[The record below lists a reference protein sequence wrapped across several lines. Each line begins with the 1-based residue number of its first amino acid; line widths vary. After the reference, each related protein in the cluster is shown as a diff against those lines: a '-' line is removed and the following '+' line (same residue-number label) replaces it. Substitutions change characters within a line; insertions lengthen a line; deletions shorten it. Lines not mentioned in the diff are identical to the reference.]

1 MYAVYK
7 QAHPPTGLEFSM
19 YCNFFSNSERNLVV
33 AGTSQLYVYRL
44 NRDAEAPTKNDR
56 STEGKAHREHRE
68 KLELVASFSFFGNVM
83 SMASVQLAGAK
94 RDALLLSFK
103 DAKLSVVEYDPG
115 THDLKTLSL
124 HYFEEPELRDGF
136 VQNVHTPR
144 VRVDPDGRCAAMLI
158 YGSRL
163 VVLPFRRESLAEEHE
178 GLVGE
183 GQRSSFLPSYIID
196 VRALDEKLL
205 NIVDLQ
211 FLHGYYEPT
220 LLILFEPNQTWP
232 GRVAV
237 RQDTCSIVAISLNI
251 TQKVHPVIWSLTSLP
266 FDCTQALAVP
276 KPIGGVVIFAVNS
289 LLYLNQSVPPYGVA
303 LNGLT
308 TGTTAFPLRTQEGVR
323 ITLDCAQAAFI
334 SYDKMVISLKGG
346 EIYVL
351 TLVTDGMRSVRAFHF
366 DKAAASVLTTSVSQD
381 SGLVG
386 PGPGPG
392 PGSSLPTCPQMV
404 TMELGYLF
412 LGSRLGNS
420 LLLKYTEKLQEPPA
434 TAIREAADKEEPPSK
449 KKRIEATVGWSGGK
463 SVPQDEVDE
472 IEVYGSEA
480 QSGTQ
485 LATYSFEV
493 CDSILNIGPCANAAM
508 GEPAFLSEEVLW
520 GWGQGGV
527 GWGREAQ
534 RWDAV
539 FTPSSVQFQNSPE
552 PDLEIVVCSGYGKNG
567 ALSVLQK
574 SIRPQVV
581 TTFELPGCYDMWTVI
596 APVRKEQEETPKGE
610 GAEQETSAPEEDDD
624 GRRHGFLI
632 LSREDSTMILQT
644 GQEIMELDTS
654 GFATQGP
661 TVFAGNIGDS
671 RYIVQVSPLGIRLL
685 EGVNQLHFIPVDLGS
700 PIVQCAVADPYVVIM
715 SAEGQVTMF
724 LLKSDSYG
732 GRHHRLALHKP
743 ALHHVSP
750 SSIAPTLSPAL
761 WAAPLSPPFLSPQQ
775 SKVITLCVYRDL
787 SGMFTTESRLG
798 GARDELGG
806 RSGPEAE
813 GQGSETSPTVDD
825 EEEML
830 YGDSGSLFSPSKEEP
845 RRSSQPP
852 ADRDPTPF
860 RAEPTHWCLL
870 VRENGA
876 MEVYQL
882 PDWRLVFL
890 VKNFPVGQRVLVD
903 SSFGQPTTQGEAR
916 KEEATRQGELPL
928 VKEVLLVALGSRQ
941 SRPYLL
947 VHVDQELLIYEAF
960 PHDSQLGQ
968 GNLKVRFKKVRRPAE
983 LGVGQIQ
990 SRVGAGTGPHSSTP
1004 QVPHNINFREK
1015 KPKLSKKKAEGGSS
1029 TEEGAGARG
1038 RVARFRYF
1046 EDIYGYSGVFIC
1058 GPSPHWLLVTGRGA
1072 LRLHPMG
1079 IDGPID
1085 SFAPFH
1091 NVNCPRGFLYFNR
1104 QGELRISV
1112 LPAYL
1117 SYDAPWPVRKI
1128 PLRCTAHY
1136 VAYHVESKVYAVAT
1150 SANTPC
1156 TRIPRM
1162 TGEEKEFETIERD
1175 DRYVHPQ
1182 QEAFSIQ
1189 LISPVSWEAVPNAR
1203 IELEEWEH
1211 VTCMKTVSLRSE
1223 ETVSG
1228 LKGYVAAGTCLMQ
1241 GEEVTCRGRILI
1253 MDVIEV
1259 VPEPG
1264 QPLTKNKFKVLYEKE
1279 QKGPVTALCHCN
1291 GHLVSAIGQKIFL
1304 WSLRASELTG
1314 MAFIDTQLYIHQMIS
1329 VKNFILAADVM
1340 KSISLLRY
1348 QEDSKT
1354 LSLVSRDAKPLEV
1367 YSVDFMVDNAQLGFL
1382 GEHRPRGRVPGASG
1396 WVLTPGSAPPVSDRD
1411 RNLMVY
1417 MYLPEAKESFGGMRL
1432 LRRAD
1437 FHVGAHVNTFWRT
1450 PCRGPAEGPSKKS
1463 VVWENKH
1470 ITWFATLDGGIGLLL
1485 PMQEKT
1491 YRRLLMLQNALT
1503 TMLPHHAGLNPRAF
1517 RMLHVDRRILQ
1528 NAVRNV
1534 LDGELL
1540 NRYLYLS
1547 TMERSEL
1554 AKKIGTTP
1562 DIILDDLL
1570 ETDRVTA
1577 HF

>member
-1 MYAVYK
+1 MEEEN
-7 QAHPPTGLEFSM
+7 PLPGLELHPTYRCPPVPRCSFRFCGPVFHSVGAEPGRLGLRRAAAPPLTLHGVGSGEA
-19 YCNFFSNSERNLVV
+19 CVQVGDPGVSLWGWVCAALHRPRAPHHTEGAVGAALVV
-33 AGTSQLYVYRL
+33 FPPRPSTRWGHWCSSASSLRL
-44 NRDAEAPTKNDR
+44 PSFLQAPTKNDR

-124 HYFEEPELRDGF
+124 HYFEEPELRVGRLRP
-136 VQNVHTPR
+136 TPS
-144 VRVDPDGRCAAMLI
+144 DP
-158 YGSRL
+158 
-163 VVLPFRRESLAEEHE
+163 LP
-178 GLVGE
+178 
-183 GQRSSFLPSYIID
+183 
-196 VRALDEKLL
+196 
-205 NIVDLQ
+205 
-211 FLHGYYEPT
+211 
-220 LLILFEPNQTWP
+220 
-232 GRVAV
+232 
-237 RQDTCSIVAISLNI
+237 
-251 TQKVHPVIWSLTSLP
+251 
-266 FDCTQALAVP
+266 
-276 KPIGGVVIFAVNS
+276 
-289 LLYLNQSVPPYGVA
+289 PP
-303 LNGLT
+303 
-308 TGTTAFPLRTQEGVR
+308 PPCPRPPPCTQEGVR

-351 TLVTDGMRSVRAFHF
+351 TLITDGMRSVRAFHF
-366 DKAAASVLTTSVSQD
+366 DKAAASVLT
-381 SGLVG
+381 
-386 PGPGPG
+386 
-392 PGSSLPTCPQMV
+392 SSMV
-404 TMELGYLF
+404 TMEPGYLF

-420 LLLKYTEKLQEPPA
+420 LLLKYTEKLQEAPA
-434 TAIREAADKEEPPSK
+434 SAVREAADKEEPLSK
-449 KKRIEATVGWSGGK
+449 KKRVDSTVGWSGGQ
-463 SVPQDEVDE
+463 SGPQDEVDE

-508 GEPAFLSEEVLW
+508 GEPAFLSEE
-520 GWGQGGV
+520 
-527 GWGREAQ
+527 
-534 RWDAV
+534 
-539 FTPSSVQFQNSPE
+539 FQNSPE
-552 PDLEIVVCSGYGKNG
+552 PDLEIVMCSGYGKNG

-581 TTFELPGCYDMWTVI
+581 TTFELPGCYDMWTVV
-596 APVRKEQEETPKGE
+596 APVRKEQEETPQGE
-610 GAEQETSAPEEDDD
+610 GAEQEPSTPDTEDD

-661 TVFAGNIGDS
+661 TVFAGNIGDN

-715 SAEGQVTMF
+715 SSEGHVTMF

-743 ALHHVSP
+743 PLHH
-750 SSIAPTLSPAL
+750 
-761 WAAPLSPPFLSPQQ
+761 Q
-775 SKVITLCVYRDL
+775 SKVIAMCVYRDV

-806 RSGPEAE
+806 RSGSEAE
-813 GQGSETSPTVDD
+813 GPGSETSPTVDD

-830 YGDSGSLFSPSKEEP
+830 YGDSGSLFSPCKEEA

-852 ADRDPTPF
+852 TDRDPTPF

-870 VRENGA
+870 VRENGT
-876 MEVYQL
+876 MEIYQL

-903 SSFGQPTTQGEAR
+903 SSFGQP
-916 KEEATRQGELPL
+916 
-928 VKEVLLVALGSRQ
+928 VALGSRQ

-960 PHDSQLGQ
+960 AHDSQLGQ
-968 GNLKVRFKKVRRPAE
+968 GNLKVRFKKVA
-983 LGVGQIQ
+983 LGSRQ
-990 SRVGAGTGPHSSTP
+990 SRPYLLVHVDQELLIYEAFAHDSQLGQGNLKVRFKK
-1004 QVPHNINFREK
+1004 VPHNINFREK
-1015 KPKLSKKKAEGGSS
+1015 KPKLSKKKAEGGSA
-1029 TEEGAGARG
+1029 EEGAAARG

-1058 GPSPHWLLVTGRGA
+1058 GPSPHWLLVTSRGA

-1150 SANTPC
+1150 STNTAC

-1175 DRYVHPQ
+1175 DRYIHPQ

-1189 LISPVSWEAVPNAR
+1189 LISPVSWEAIPNAR

-1329 VKNFILAADVM
+1329 IKNFILAADVM

-1367 YSVDFMVDNAQLGFL
+1367 YSVDFMVDSTQLGFL
-1382 GEHRPRGRVPGASG
+1382 
-1396 WVLTPGSAPPVSDRD
+1396 VSDRD

-1450 PCRGPAEGPSKKS
+1450 PCRGAAEGPSKKS
-1463 VVWENKH
+1463 VMWENKH

-1517 RMLHVDRRILQ
+1517 RMLHVDRRTLQ
-1528 NAVRNV
+1528 NAVRNI

>member
-1 MYAVYK
+1 MYAVYR
-7 QAHPPTGLEFSM
+7 QAHPPTGVEFSM
-19 YCNFFSNSERNLVV
+19 YCNFFSNTERNLVV

-44 NRDAEAPTKNDR
+44 NHDSEPSTKGDR
-56 STEGKAHREHRE
+56 NTEGKGHKE

-103 DAKLSVVEYDPG
+103 DAK
-115 THDLKTLSL
+115 
-124 HYFEEPELRDGF
+124 DGF
-136 VQNVHTPR
+136 VQNVHIPK
-144 VRVDPDGRCAAMLI
+144 VRVDPDGRCAVMLI
-158 YGSRL
+158 YGTRL
-163 VVLPFRRESLAEEHE
+163 VVLPFRRETLTDEHE
-178 GLVGE
+178 GVMGE
-183 GQRSSFLPSYIID
+183 GQKSSFLPSYIID
-196 VRALDEKLL
+196 GRERDEKLL
-205 NIVDLQ
+205 NIIDMQ
-211 FLHGYYEPT
+211 FLYGYYEPT

-232 GRVAV
+232 GMAPAV
-237 RQDTCSIVAISLNI
+237 RGTQSPGARYGGAEGGAKGAPFPPRLLSDHLLSLE
-251 TQKVHPVIWSLTSLP
+251 LRR
-266 FDCTQALAVP
+266 
-276 KPIGGVVIFAVNS
+276 GVVIFAVNS
-289 LLYLNQSVPPYGVA
+289 LLYLNQSVPPYGVS
-303 LNGLT
+303 LNCLT
-308 TGTTAFPLRTQEGVR
+308 TGTTVFPLRIQDGVKV
-323 ITLDCAQAAFI
+323 TLDCAQAAFI

-351 TLVTDGMRSVRAFHF
+351 TLITDGMRSVRSFHF
-366 DKAAASVLTTSVSQD
+366 DKAAASVLTTCGNWATETLSRQMGAMGLGAMLPRWLLGFQPRPGGDQSLTVSA
-381 SGLVG
+381 
-386 PGPGPG
+386 
-392 PGSSLPTCPQMV
+392 SLRV
-404 TMELGYLF
+404 TQ
-412 LGSRLGNS
+412 
-420 LLLKYTEKLQEPPA
+420 YTEKLQEPPVNVVKDP
-434 TAIREAADKEEPPSK
+434 ADKQEEPPVK
-449 KKRIEATVGWSGGK
+449 KKRSESSGNWAGGK
-463 SVPQDEVDE
+463 SAPQDEVDE

-508 GEPAFLSEEVLW
+508 GEPAFLSEE
-520 GWGQGGV
+520 
-527 GWGREAQ
+527 
-534 RWDAV
+534 
-539 FTPSSVQFQNSPE
+539 
-552 PDLEIVVCSGYGKNG
+552 
-567 ALSVLQK
+567 K

-596 APVRKEQEETPKGE
+596 SPQKKEEDESAKGE
-610 GAEQETSAPEEDDD
+610 TAEKEPSHPEPEDD
-624 GRRHGFLI
+624 GKRHGFLI

-661 TVFAGNIGDS
+661 TVFAGNIGEN
-671 RYIVQVSPLGIRLL
+671 RYIVHVPHPEPGQLGPSAVA
-685 EGVNQLHFIPVDLGS
+685 VNQLHFIPVDLGS
-700 PIVQCAVADPYVVIM
+700 PIVHCAVADPYVVIM

-724 LLKSDSYG
+724 VLKSDTYG
-732 GRHHRLALHKP
+732 GRTHRLTLQKP
-743 ALHHVSP
+743 QLHH
-750 SSIAPTLSPAL
+750 
-761 WAAPLSPPFLSPQQ
+761 Q
-775 SKVITLCVYRDL
+775 SKVIALCVYRDVR
-787 SGMFTTESRLG
+787 GMFTTESRTTSS
-798 GARDELGG
+798 RDELSL
-806 RSGPEAE
+806 RSH
-813 GQGSETSPTVDD
+813 SEVETVIQDISNTVDD

-830 YGDSGSLFSPSKEEP
+830 YGDSSSLFSPTKEEP
-845 RRSSQPP
+845 RRSSLPLS
-852 ADRDPTPF
+852 DRDPHQYKV
-860 RAEPTHWCLL
+860 EPTHWCVL

-876 MEVYQL
+876 MEIYQL

-890 VKNFPVGQRVLVD
+890 VKNFPMGQRVLVD
-903 SSFGQPTTQGEAR
+903 SSFGQPAAQGDAK
-916 KEEATRQGELPL
+916 KEEVTRQGEMPL
-928 VKEVLLVALGSRQ
+928 VKEVLLVALGNRQ

-960 PHDSQLGQ
+960 SHDSQLGQ
-968 GNLKVRFKKVRRPAE
+968 SNLKVRFKK
-983 LGVGQIQ
+983 
-990 SRVGAGTGPHSSTP
+990 
-1004 QVPHNINFREK
+1004 
-1015 KPKLSKKKAEGGSS
+1015 
-1029 TEEGAGARG
+1029 
-1038 RVARFRYF
+1038 
-1046 EDIYGYSGVFIC
+1046 VFIC
-1058 GPSPHWLLVTGRGA
+1058 GPSPHWLLVTARGA
-1072 LRLHPMG
+1072 LRLHPMT
-1079 IDGPID
+1079 IDGLIE

-1091 NVNCPRGFLYFNR
+1091 NVNCPKGFLYFNR

-1128 PLRCTAHY
+1128 PLRCTTHY

-1150 SANTPC
+1150 SVVNPC

-1162 TGEEKEFETIERD
+1162 TGEEKEFESIERD
-1175 DRYVHPQ
+1175 ERYIHPQ

-1189 LISPVSWEAVPNAR
+1189 LISPVSWETIPNTR

-1211 VTCMKTVSLRSE
+1211 VTCMKTVSLKSE

-1228 LKGYVAAGTCLMQ
+1228 LKGYIAAGTCLMQ

-1253 MDVIEV
+1253 MDIIEV

-1279 QKGPVTALCHCN
+1279 QKGPVTALCHCH
-1291 GHLVSAIGQKIFL
+1291 GYLVSAIGQKIFL
-1304 WSLRASELTG
+1304 WSLKDNDLTG

-1348 QEDSKT
+1348 QEESKT

-1367 YSVDFMVDNAQLGFL
+1367 YSVDFMVDTDQLGFL
-1382 GEHRPRGRVPGASG
+1382 
-1396 WVLTPGSAPPVSDRD
+1396 VSDRD

-1450 PCRGPAEGPSKKS
+1450 PCRWATDGVTKKS
-1463 VVWENKH
+1463 SAWESKH

-1485 PMQEKT
+1485 PMLEKT

-1517 RMLHVDRRILQ
+1517 RMLHVDRRTLQ
-1528 NAVRNV
+1528 NAVRNI

-1540 NRYLYLS
+1540 TRYLYLS
-1547 TMERSEL
+1547 AMERNEL

-1562 DIILDDLL
+1562 DIILEDLL
-1570 ETDRVTA
+1570 EIDRVTA

>member
-19 YCNFFSNSERNLVV
+19 YCNFFNNSERNLVV

-44 NRDAEAPTKNDR
+44 NRDSEAPTKNDR

-158 YGSRL
+158 YGTRL

-276 KPIGGVVIFAVNS
+276 KPIGGVVVFAVNS

-303 LNGLT
+303 LNSLT

-351 TLVTDGMRSVRAFHF
+351 TLITDGMRSVRAFHF
-366 DKAAASVLTTSVSQD
+366 DKAAASVLT
-381 SGLVG
+381 
-386 PGPGPG
+386 
-392 PGSSLPTCPQMV
+392 SSMV
-404 TMELGYLF
+404 TMEPGYLF

-434 TAIREAADKEEPPSK
+434 GTAREAADKEEPPSK
-449 KKRIEATVGWSGGK
+449 KKRVDAAVGWSGGK

-508 GEPAFLSEEVLW
+508 GEPAFLSEE
-520 GWGQGGV
+520 
-527 GWGREAQ
+527 
-534 RWDAV
+534 
-539 FTPSSVQFQNSPE
+539 FQNSPE

-596 APVRKEQEETPKGE
+596 APVRKEQEETLKGE
-610 GAEQETSAPEEDDD
+610 GTEPESGAPEAEDD

-661 TVFAGNIGDS
+661 TVFAGNIGDN

-715 SAEGQVTMF
+715 SAEGHVTMF

-743 ALHHVSP
+743 SLHH
-750 SSIAPTLSPAL
+750 
-761 WAAPLSPPFLSPQQ
+761 Q
-775 SKVITLCVYRDL
+775 SKVITLCLYRDV

-798 GARDELGG
+798 GVRDELGG
-806 RSGPEAE
+806 RGGPEAE
-813 GQGSETSPTVDD
+813 GQGAETSPTVDD

-830 YGDSGSLFSPSKEEP
+830 YGDSGSLFSPSKEEA

-852 ADRDPTPF
+852 ADRDPAPF

-876 MEVYQL
+876 MEIYQL

-941 SRPYLL
+941 RRPYLL

-968 GNLKVRFKKVRRPAE
+968 GNLKVRFKKREGLPHAVR
-983 LGVGQIQ
+983 
-990 SRVGAGTGPHSSTP
+990 P
-1004 QVPHNINFREK
+1004 Q
-1015 KPKLSKKKAEGGSS
+1015 
-1029 TEEGAGARG
+1029 
-1038 RVARFRYF
+1038 
-1046 EDIYGYSGVFIC
+1046 VFIC

-1150 SANTPC
+1150 STSTPC
-1156 TRIPRM
+1156 TRVPRM

-1175 DRYVHPQ
+1175 ERYVHPQ
-1182 QEAFSIQ
+1182 QEAFCIQ
-1189 LISPVSWEAVPNAR
+1189 LISPVSWEAIPNAR

-1348 QEDSKT
+1348 QEESKT

-1382 GEHRPRGRVPGASG
+1382 
-1396 WVLTPGSAPPVSDRD
+1396 VSDRD

-1450 PCRGPAEGPSKKS
+1450 PCRGAAEGPSKKS

-1517 RMLHVDRRILQ
+1517 RMLHVDRRVLQ

-1547 TMERSEL
+1547 TMERGEL

>member
-1 MYAVYK
+1 
-7 QAHPPTGLEFSM
+7 P
-19 YCNFFSNSERNLVV
+19 
-33 AGTSQLYVYRL
+33 
-44 NRDAEAPTKNDR
+44 
-56 STEGKAHREHRE
+56 
-68 KLELVASFSFFGNVM
+68 
-83 SMASVQLAGAK
+83 
-94 RDALLLSFK
+94 
-103 DAKLSVVEYDPG
+103 
-115 THDLKTLSL
+115 
-124 HYFEEPELRDGF
+124 
-136 VQNVHTPR
+136 
-144 VRVDPDGRCAAMLI
+144 
-158 YGSRL
+158 
-163 VVLPFRRESLAEEHE
+163 
-178 GLVGE
+178 
-183 GQRSSFLPSYIID
+183 
-196 VRALDEKLL
+196 
-205 NIVDLQ
+205 
-211 FLHGYYEPT
+211 
-220 LLILFEPNQTWP
+220 
-232 GRVAV
+232 
-237 RQDTCSIVAISLNI
+237 
-251 TQKVHPVIWSLTSLP
+251 SLP
-266 FDCTQALAVP
+266 P
-276 KPIGGVVIFAVNS
+276 S
-289 LLYLNQSVPPYGVA
+289 LS
-303 LNGLT
+303 
-308 TGTTAFPLRTQEGVR
+308 PLEGVKV
-323 ITLDCAQAAFI
+323 TLDCAQATFI

-351 TLVTDGMRSVRAFHF
+351 TLITDGMRSVRSFHF
-366 DKAAASVLTTSVSQD
+366 DKAAASVLTT
-381 SGLVG
+381 
-386 PGPGPG
+386 
-392 PGSSLPTCPQMV
+392 CMV
-404 TMELGYLF
+404 TMEPGYLF

-420 LLLKYTEKLQEPPA
+420 LLLKYTEKLQETPA
-434 TAIREAADKEEPPSK
+434 NGGKEAADRQEEPPVK
-449 KKRIEATVGWSGGK
+449 KKRSESSGTWAGGK
-463 SVPQDEVDE
+463 SAPQDEVDE

-508 GEPAFLSEEVLW
+508 GEPAFLSEE
-520 GWGQGGV
+520 
-527 GWGREAQ
+527 
-534 RWDAV
+534 
-539 FTPSSVQFQNSPE
+539 FQSSPE
-552 PDLEIVVCSGYGKNG
+552 PDLEIVLCSGYGKNG

-596 APVRKEQEETPKGE
+596 APQKKEEVG
-610 GAEQETSAPEEDDD
+610 
-624 GRRHGFLI
+624 GRCGRGFSFQHGFLI

-661 TVFAGNIGDS
+661 TVFAGNIGEN

-700 PIVQCAVADPYVVIM
+700 PIVHCAVADPFVVIM

-724 LLKSDSYG
+724 VLKSDTYG
-732 GRHHRLALHKP
+732 GRTHRLTLQKP
-743 ALHHVSP
+743 QLHH
-750 SSIAPTLSPAL
+750 
-761 WAAPLSPPFLSPQQ
+761 Q
-775 SKVITLCVYRDL
+775 SKVIALCLYRDV
-787 SGMFTTESRLG
+787 SGMFTTESR
-798 GARDELGG
+798 AASTRDELSL
-806 RSGPEAE
+806 RTHSEAE
-813 GQGSETSPTVDD
+813 TLIQDISDTVDD

-830 YGDSGSLFSPSKEEP
+830 YGDSGALFSPAKEEP
-845 RRSSQPP
+845 RRSSLPS
-852 ADRDPTPF
+852 ADRDPHQYKP
-860 RAEPTHWCLL
+860 EPTHWCVL

-876 MEVYQL
+876 MEIYQL

-890 VKNFPVGQRVLVD
+890 VKNFPMGQRVLVD
-903 SSFGQPTTQGEAR
+903 SSFGQPAAQGDGK
-916 KEEATRQGELPL
+916 KEEVTRQGELPL
-928 VKEVLLVALGSRQ
+928 VKEVLLVALGNRQ

-947 VHVDQELLIYEAF
+947 VHVEQELLIYEAF
-960 PHDSQLGQ
+960 SHDSQLGQ
-968 GNLKVRFKKVRRPAE
+968 SNLKVRFKK
-983 LGVGQIQ
+983 
-990 SRVGAGTGPHSSTP
+990 
-1004 QVPHNINFREK
+1004 VPHNINFREK
-1015 KPKLSKKKAEGGSS
+1015 KLKQSKKKPESAGG
-1029 TEEGAGARG
+1029 EEPGGPRG

-1058 GPSPHWLLVTGRGA
+1058 GPSPHWLLVTSRGA
-1072 LRLHPMG
+1072 LRLHPMT
-1079 IDGPID
+1079 IDGSVE

-1091 NVNCPRGFLYFNR
+1091 NINCPKGFLYFNR

-1128 PLRCTAHY
+1128 PLRCTTHY

-1150 SANTPC
+1150 SVINPC

-1162 TGEEKEFETIERD
+1162 TGEEKEFESIERD
-1175 DRYVHPQ
+1175 ERYIHPQ

-1189 LISPVSWEAVPNAR
+1189 LISPVSWETIPNTR
-1203 IELEEWEH
+1203 IDLEEWEH
-1211 VTCMKTVSLRSE
+1211 VTCMKTVSLKSE

-1228 LKGYVAAGTCLMQ
+1228 LKGYIAVGTCLMQ

-1253 MDVIEV
+1253 MDIIEV

-1291 GHLVSAIGQKIFL
+1291 GYLVSAIGQKIFL
-1304 WSLRASELTG
+1304 WSLKDNDLTG

-1329 VKNFILAADVM
+1329 VKNFILAADLM

-1348 QEDSKT
+1348 QEESKT

-1367 YSVDFMVDNAQLGFL
+1367 YSVDFMVDSTQLGFL
-1382 GEHRPRGRVPGASG
+1382 
-1396 WVLTPGSAPPVSDRD
+1396 VSDRD
-1411 RNLMVY
+1411 RNLLVY

-1450 PCRGPAEGPSKKS
+1450 PCRGAADGPNKKTS
-1463 VVWENKH
+1463 AWENKH

-1491 YRRLLMLQNALT
+1491 YRRLLMLQNALS

-1517 RMLHVDRRILQ
+1517 RLLHVDRRILQ

-1547 TMERSEL
+1547 TMERGEL

-1562 DIILDDLL
+1562 DIVSGAGV
-1570 ETDRVTA
+1570 RVPA
-1577 HF
+1577 LP

>member
-1 MYAVYK
+1 MYAVYR

-19 YCNFFSNSERNLVV
+19 YCNFFNNTEKNLVV

-44 NRDAEAPTKNDR
+44 NHDSESTTKGDK
-56 STEGKAHREHRE
+56 GADVKGHKE
-68 KLELVASFSFFGNVM
+68 KLELMASFSFFGNVM

-103 DAKLSVVEYDPG
+103 EAKLSVVEYDPG

-136 VQNVHTPR
+136 VQNVHIPK
-144 VRVDPDGRCAAMLI
+144 VRVDPSGRCAVMLI
-158 YGSRL
+158 YGTRL
-163 VVLPFRRESLAEEHE
+163 VVLPFRRDTLTEEHE
-178 GLVGE
+178 GLMGE
-183 GQRSSFLPSYIID
+183 GQKSSFLPSYIID
-196 VRALDEKLL
+196 VRELDEKLL
-205 NIVDLQ
+205 NIIDMQ

-251 TQKVHPVIWSLTSLP
+251 LQKVHPVIWSLSSLP

-289 LLYLNQSVPPYGVA
+289 LLYLNQSVPPYGVS
-303 LNGLT
+303 LNSLT
-308 TGTTAFPLRTQEGVR
+308 NGTTSFPLKNQEGVR
-323 ITLDCAQAAFI
+323 ISLDCSQATFI

-351 TLVTDGMRSVRAFHF
+351 TLITDGMRSVRSFHF
-366 DKAAASVLTTSVSQD
+366 DKAAASVLTTSMT
-381 SGLVG
+381 L
-386 PGPGPG
+386 
-392 PGSSLPTCPQMV
+392 
-404 TMELGYLF
+404 MEPGYLF

-420 LLLKYTEKLQEPPA
+420 LLLRYTEKIQDSLTSQNKDTDKLDEPPN
-434 TAIREAADKEEPPSK
+434 K
-449 KKRIEATVGWSGGK
+449 KKRVDSSLGRIKGTMS
-463 SVPQDEVDE
+463 DEIDE
-472 IEVYGSEA
+472 IEVYGSEM

-485 LATYSFEV
+485 LSTYSFEV
-493 CDSILNIGPCANAAM
+493 CDSILNIGPCAMASM
-508 GEPAFLSEEVLW
+508 GEPAFLSEE
-520 GWGQGGV
+520 
-527 GWGREAQ
+527 
-534 RWDAV
+534 
-539 FTPSSVQFQNSPE
+539 FQNSPE
-552 PDLEIVVCSGYGKNG
+552 PDLEIVLCSGYGKNG

-581 TTFELPGCYDMWTVI
+581 TTFELPGCHDMWTV
-596 APVRKEQEETPKGE
+596 VSSHKKEELMKQEGE
-610 GAEQETSAPEEDDD
+610 NTEGEKNTVDSEEDAN
-624 GRRHGFLI
+624 RHGFLI

-661 TVFAGNIGDS
+661 TVYAGNIGDNK
-671 RYIVQVSPLGIRLL
+671 YIVQVSPLGIRLL
-685 EGVNQLHFIPVDLGS
+685 EGVTQLHFIPVDLGS
-700 PIVQCAVADPYVVIM
+700 PIVHCAVADPYVVIL
-715 SAEGQVTMF
+715 SAEGQVSMF
-724 LLKSDSYG
+724 VLKSDTFG
-732 GRHHRLALHKP
+732 GKTHRLALQKP
-743 ALHHVSP
+743 TLHHLSRV
-750 SSIAPTLSPAL
+750 IA
-761 WAAPLSPPFLSPQQ
+761 
-775 SKVITLCVYRDL
+775 LCVYRDV
-787 SGMFTTESRLG
+787 SGMFTTE
-798 GARDELGG
+798 ARTNQPREESFGMSL
-806 RSGPEAE
+806 SE
-813 GQGSETSPTVDD
+813 GDSLLQEMSHSVDD
-825 EEEML
+825 EDEML
-830 YGDSGSLFSPSKEEP
+830 YGDSGFLSSPTKDEP
-845 RRSSQPP
+845 RRGCQPTSEKESSPYK
-852 ADRDPTPF
+852 T
-860 RAEPTHWCLL
+860 ETTHWCVL
-870 VRENGA
+870 VRESGI
-876 MEVYQL
+876 MEIYQL
-882 PDWRLVFL
+882 PEWRLVFL

-903 SSFGQPTTQGEAR
+903 SSFGQPSAPGDSR
-916 KEEATRQGELPL
+916 KEELTRQGEMPL
-928 VKEVLLVALGSRQ
+928 VKEVLLVGLGNRQ

-947 VHVDQELLIYEAF
+947 VLVDTELLIYEAF
-960 PHDSQLGQ
+960 AHDSQPGQ
-968 GNLKVRFKKVRRPAE
+968 GNLKVRFKKV
-983 LGVGQIQ
+983 
-990 SRVGAGTGPHSSTP
+990 
-1004 QVPHNINFREK
+1004 PHNINFREK
-1015 KPKLSKKKAEGGSS
+1015 KVRQSKKKCEGTGEDYS
-1029 TEEGAGARG
+1029 TRG

-1046 EDIYGYSGVFIC
+1046 QDIYGYSGVFIC
-1058 GPSPHWLLVTGRGA
+1058 GPSPHWLLVTSRGA
-1072 LRLHPMG
+1072 LRLHPMT
-1079 IDGPID
+1079 IDGFVE

-1091 NVNCPRGFLYFNR
+1091 NVNCPKGFLYFNR

-1136 VAYHVESKVYAVAT
+1136 VSYHVESKVYAVAT
-1150 SANTPC
+1150 SVNDVC
-1156 TRIPRM
+1156 TRLPRM

-1175 DRYVHPQ
+1175 DRYIPAV

-1189 LISPVSWEAVPNAR
+1189 LISPVSWETIPNTR
-1203 IELEEWEH
+1203 IDLEEWEH
-1211 VTCMKTVSLRSE
+1211 VTCMKTVNLKSE

-1228 LKGYVAAGTCLMQ
+1228 LKGYIAVGTCLMH

-1253 MDVIEV
+1253 TDIIEV

-1291 GHLVSAIGQKIFL
+1291 GYLVTAIGQKIFL
-1304 WSLRASELTG
+1304 WSLKDNDLTG

-1348 QEDSKT
+1348 QEESKT
-1354 LSLVSRDAKPLEV
+1354 LSLVSRDVKPLEV
-1367 YSVDFMVDNAQLGFL
+1367 YSVEFLVDNNQLGFL
-1382 GEHRPRGRVPGASG
+1382 
-1396 WVLTPGSAPPVSDRD
+1396 VSDRD
-1411 RNLMVY
+1411 RNLLLY
-1417 MYLPEAKESFGGMRL
+1417 MYLPAAKESFGGMRL

-1437 FHVGAHVNTFWRT
+1437 FHAGSHVNAFWRT
-1450 PCRGPAEGPSKKS
+1450 PCRGANEGPSRKT
-1463 VVWENKH
+1463 VLWDNKH
-1470 ITWFATLDGGIGLLL
+1470 ITWFATLDGGVGLLL

-1517 RMLHVDRRILQ
+1517 RMLHSTRRTLQ

-1540 NRYLYLS
+1540 NRFLYLS

-1554 AKKIGTTP
+1554 AKKIGTTT

-1570 ETDRVTA
+1570 EIDRVTSL
-1577 HF
+1577 F